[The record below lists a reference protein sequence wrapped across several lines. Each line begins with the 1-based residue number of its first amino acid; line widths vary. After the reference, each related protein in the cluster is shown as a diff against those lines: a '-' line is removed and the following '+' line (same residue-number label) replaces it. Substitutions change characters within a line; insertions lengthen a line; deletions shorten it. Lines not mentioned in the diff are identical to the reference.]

1 MRVGLFLPNL
11 IYEDEGRFTTDASTM
26 HKLPVLA
33 KAFDGLDVVAFVC
46 SGCKLQGRDRI
57 DLGPRVHLERLAPV
71 HSGLDLYFCRLPA
84 WMVGIARTVARH
96 RNTWSSA
103 LVIDSGPASH
113 WFFECC
119 HRAGIPTAIY
129 TRGDASASITHIDR
143 YQSGIRH
150 LWRWCMGHWYPWSE
164 SRMAR
169 CSPLVTDSDLL
180 AARLRAQG
188 ADVRLIVASLVRP
201 HHLASRPPEASL
213 QPQPLR
219 ICWIG
224 RMVRLKGLHVLLE
237 ALSMLA
243 RDAIA
248 FSVDLVGHGDESYVR
263 ELQARASCPDL
274 DGKVR
279 FLGPAQWGDGLF
291 KRLDRSEVFV
301 LPSFT
306 EGTPKTVTEA
316 MARGLVVVASRVG
329 GLARLVA
336 DGETGFLVSAGD
348 PCELSERLR
357 ALALNPD
364 LRRRMAANTLKKAS
378 GLTMD
383 EQLPILVTALK
394 NAAAARCVRASGDAE
409 VFVAHENESQLK
421 R

>member
-11 IYEDEGRFTTDASTM
+11 IYEDEGRLTTDASTV
-26 HKLPVLA
+26 HKLPLLA
-33 KAFDGLDVVAFVC
+33 ETFDGLDVVAFVC
-46 SGCKLQGRDRI
+46 SGRKLRGRDRI
-57 DLGPRVHLERLAPV
+57 DLGRRVHLERLAPV
-71 HSGLDLYFCRLPA
+71 HSGLDMYSCRLPS

-103 LVIDSGPASH
+103 LVIDTAPPSY

-119 HRAGIPTAIY
+119 RRAGIPTAIY
-129 TRGDASASITHIDR
+129 MRGDASASIAHIDR
-143 YQSGIRH
+143 YRSGIRR
-150 LWRWCMGHWYPWSE
+150 LWRWCMKHWYPWSE
-164 SRMAR
+164 TRMAR
-169 CSPLVTDSDLL
+169 YSPVVVDNDLL
-180 AARLRAQG
+180 ASRLRAQG

-201 HHLASRPPEASL
+201 QHVASRPPEGSL
-213 QPQPLR
+213 QPKPLR
-219 ICWIG
+219 ICWVG

-237 ALSMLA
+237 ALSLLA

-248 FSVDLVGHGDESYVR
+248 FSVDLVGHGDESYIR
-263 ELQARASCPDL
+263 ELRARISRPGL

-291 KRLDRSEVFV
+291 ERLDRSEVFV

-329 GLARLVA
+329 GLARLVD

-348 PCELSERLR
+348 PNELSERLR

-364 LRRRMAANTLKKAS
+364 LRRRMAANTLRKAS
-378 GLTMD
+378 GLTLD
-383 EQLPILVTALK
+383 AQLPILVTALK
-394 NAAAARCVRASGDAE
+394 DAADGRCMRAAGDAE
-409 VFVAHENESQLK
+409 KFMAYEKKVS
-421 R
+421 